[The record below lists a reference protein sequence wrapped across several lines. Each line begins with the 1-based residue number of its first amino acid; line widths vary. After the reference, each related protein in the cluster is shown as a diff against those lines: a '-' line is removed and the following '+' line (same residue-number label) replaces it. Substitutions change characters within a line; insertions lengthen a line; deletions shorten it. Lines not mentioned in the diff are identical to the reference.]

1 MRLLY
6 NPKHIGNKVQ
16 MWKGFLLGSMVT
28 SALVYFTVT
37 SSDVIVFCA
46 TLAMIVA
53 GVGLFIKTCTSWT
66 EHTFAFQNLFFAAIG
81 AIVSLILNVMGIL
94 PVYLAVIL
102 ILVLVTWLHRYRL
115 RSKGEKEGKGKQDE
129 NLIPAGRKE
138 IKKEEKLDERD
149 LQRL

>member
-6 NPKHIGNKVQ
+6 NPKHIGNKMQ
-16 MWKGFLLGSMVT
+16 MWKGFLLGSMVA

-37 SSDVIVFCA
+37 NAIIVFCA

-53 GVGLFIKTCTSWT
+53 GVALFVKTCTSWT
-66 EHTFAFQNLFFAAIG
+66 EYIFTFQNLFFAAIG
-81 AIVSLILNVMGIL
+81 AVVSLILNVMGIL
-94 PVYLAVIL
+94 PVYLAIIL

-115 RSKGEKEGKGKQDE
+115 RSKGEKGGKGKQDE
-129 NLIPAGRKE
+129 DLIPAGRKE
-138 IKKEEKLDERD
+138 NKKEEKLDERE